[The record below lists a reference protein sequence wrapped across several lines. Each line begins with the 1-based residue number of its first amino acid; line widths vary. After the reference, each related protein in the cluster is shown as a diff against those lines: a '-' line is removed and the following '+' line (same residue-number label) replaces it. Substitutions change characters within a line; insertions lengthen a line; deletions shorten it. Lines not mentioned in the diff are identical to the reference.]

1 LAQDEL
7 AAARRWGAPSAI
19 SFALRAAGIAMG
31 DAGIDF
37 LRESAAVVADSPA
50 RYEKARSLT
59 ELGAALRRAGHR
71 RDAREPLRQALDA
84 AHRCGAITL
93 ARRTRQ
99 ELLAAG
105 ARPRRTAL
113 TGLDSLTAS
122 QRRVAQLA
130 AEGLANR
137 EIAQALFVTLR
148 TVEMHLTHAY
158 SKLGIGSREALPA
171 ALREDGAPGD
181 GSLSAAGSAGR
192 GRFSTNK
199 LPLDD

>member
-1 LAQDEL
+1 VE
-7 AAARRWGAPSAI
+7 
-19 SFALRAAGIAMG
+19 
-31 DAGIDF
+31 
-37 LRESAAVVADSPA
+37 DSPA
-50 RYEKARSLT
+50 RYERARSLT

-71 RDAREPLRQALDA
+71 RDARGPLRQALDA

-93 ARRTRQ
+93 ARRARQ

-158 SKLGIGSREALPA
+158 QKLGIGSREALPA
-171 ALREDGAPGD
+171 ALREDVAPGD
-181 GSLSAAGSAGR
+181 GPLSAAGSAGR
-192 GRFSTNK
+192 GRYSTNK
-199 LPLDD
+199 KPLGD